1 MSAFLESLFS
11 LDGRVALCTGASSGI
26 GKRMAC
32 ALAMAG
38 ASVVLV
44 ARREAALRE
53 VVDEIESTGG
63 KAAIAAA
70 DVSDLGVLPALHE
83 TASEA
88 FGAPDILV
96 NAAGV
101 NPRQPADTITPKDWS
116 RTLDLNLSA
125 PFFLAQAC
133 VPGMR
138 EKGQGS
144 IINIA
149 SLQSFRAF
157 ANGIAYGASKGGVAQ
172 LTRAMAEAWSKDGI
186 TANAI
191 LPGFFPTELTG
202 PVFADSELSQHHA
215 AMTAI
220 GRNGELPDLDGATVF
235 LASPA
240 SAYITGQI
248 LAIDGGYSAK

>member
-1 MSAFLESLFS
+1 MSPFLESLFS

-26 GKRMAC
+26 GRRMAH

-38 ASVVLV
+38 AHVVLV
-44 ARREAALRE
+44 ARREAALNE
-53 VVDEIESTGG
+53 VVAEIESAGG

-70 DVSDLGVLPALHE
+70 DVSDLDALPALHK
-83 TASEA
+83 AACEA

-133 VPGMR
+133 VPAMR

-202 PVFADSELSQHHA
+202 PVFADSELSHHHA